1 MGIGEKRRGVTGMK
15 RIWTLII
22 IFVFSFSTVVSA
34 PVFAVT
40 EEDSKKAETVMKDT
54 SWFDYKNPK
63 TEYRIATEAQL
74 MGLASLVNENQ
85 IDKWKPT
92 RIETFEGVTF
102 TLAKD
107 IKLTQPWTPI
117 GTGNASHFAGTFDGN
132 GHTIS
137 NMKVKTSLGTS
148 GFFGYLVGEVKDLT
162 IEGKC
167 DSEDS
172 NCGGIAGHLAA
183 SGRVTSC
190 IAHIDVSGKDKT
202 GGIVGFN
209 EGGRIEGC
217 LNTGKVS
224 GTYKVGGVV
233 GENWGGVVTSC
244 GNTGRVISSKRGVA
258 TYGTGGVAGR
268 SVSPAA
274 EVSECYNA
282 GTVVSNTEGT
292 GGIVGYTNAI
302 GCTVKDCYNVANI
315 TIDHKNTETAISK
328 AYGGGIVG
336 IAGVSGIVIRN
347 CYNMGMIRH
356 ADVSGGII
364 GHYMNESKISE
375 PGQIKNNYY
384 ISSGFRSGIGK
395 ADDPDDV
402 YLKDMAVSVAESS
415 MNSLSSSLSV
425 AYMKDTGIYG
435 NNGYPVLR
443 WQSPAANNKKVYMTG
458 VPQEI
463 QNNLDQYLIKTAG
476 VVPYGHKLL
485 DFFSPDN
492 VTTNAFIFYM
502 EAQDKL
508 NEKEQEKDAESNE

>member
-1 MGIGEKRRGVTGMK
+1 MK
-15 RIWTLII
+15 RILTFIV
-22 IFVFSFSTVVSA
+22 IFIFSFGTVVSA
-34 PVFAVT
+34 PAFAVT
-40 EEDSKKAETVMKDT
+40 DGDSKKAEPVTKDT
-54 SWFDYKNPK
+54 SWFDYKDPK

-137 NMKVKTSLGTS
+137 NMKVTTSLGTS
-148 GFFGYLVGEVKDLT
+148 GFFGYLAGEVKDLT
-162 IEGKC
+162 IEGTC

-172 NCGGIAGHLAA
+172 DCGGIAGHLAA
-183 SGRVTSC
+183 SGRVTGC

-209 EGGRIEGC
+209 EGGWIEGC

-224 GTYKVGGVV
+224 GTYKVGGIV

-268 SVSPAA
+268 SVSPA
-274 EVSECYNA
+274 SEISESYNA
-282 GTVVSNTEGT
+282 GTIVSNTEGT

-315 TIDHKNTETAISK
+315 TIDHKNTENAISK

-347 CYNMGMIRH
+347 CYNMGIIRH

-395 ADDPDDV
+395 ADDPSDV
-402 YLKDMAVSVAESS
+402 YLKDMTVSVAESNMS
-415 MNSLSSSLSV
+415 SLSSSLSV

-443 WQSPAANNKKVYMTG
+443 WQSPAATEKKVYMAG

-463 QNNLDQYLIKTAG
+463 QNSLDQYLIKTAG
-476 VVPYGHKLL
+476 HQPYGYRLL

-508 NEKEQEKDAESNE
+508 NEKEKEKEQDTESNE